1 MTDKNQVKNAI
12 LRKSFSSFVQK
23 CFYELNPSE
32 TFIKGAYI
40 DLLCDQIQNMIE
52 GKNQKLIINLP
63 PRYLKSVICSIALP
77 AFILGHNPSTKI
89 MCISYGEELASKLA
103 ADCKSVMEA
112 DWYKALFPET
122 RIRTD
127 KKSVMDFETTK
138 HGGRFATTIS
148 GAVTGRGADWIII
161 DDPLKP
167 ADALSDVVREKI
179 NELYGNTVSS
189 RLNDKNTGRILVVMQ
204 CLHAHDL
211 SGFLFENDPDFK
223 SIVLPLIAEKDE
235 KWQIKNRITK
245 TITTYERKK
254 GELLHPER
262 EGEKVVNSYR
272 NSMSPFVFSAQYQQ
286 NPMPIGSGMIKQ
298 EWMKYYQALPSRLDK
313 IILSWDT
320 AAKAMENNAYSACA
334 VVGIGN
340 ENGQKYYLIE
350 VFRGRLNFPELTKKV
365 QEMSDK
371 YERIAQGR
379 TITLIEDASS
389 GTSLYQTLK
398 GRIASLKSVFCK
410 GSKEQ
415 RFNIVA
421 LKTEQGDLLF
431 PGKYESWF
439 TNFEDEFLTFPN
451 SLFKDQ
457 CDALSQ
463 ALNYGLENY
472 NQVSQNMPLAVR
484 ADTMCGMGGYNTG
497 IEELYSMNNMP
508 YKSNGGYAWWNGK
521 F

>member
-204 CLHAHDL
+204 RLHAHDL

-223 SIVLPLIAEKDE
+223 SIILPLIAEKDE

-298 EWMKYYQALPSRLDK
+298 EWITTYQELPKLSK

-320 AAKAMENNAYSACA
+320 ASKTTETNAYSAC
-334 VVGIGN
+334 VVIGV
-340 ENGQKYYLIE
+340 GKDQKYYLLE
-350 VFRGRLNFPELTKKV
+350 VFRGRLDFPSLTRKVKEL
-365 QEMSDK
+365 SDK
-371 YERIAQGR
+371 YEGKMSGKI
-379 TITLIEDASS
+379 ITLVENASS
-389 GTSLYQTLK
+389 GISLCQTLK
-398 GRIASLKSVFCK
+398 GKITNLIPVSCKS
-410 GSKEQ
+410 SKEQ
-415 RFNIVA
+415 RFDIVA
-421 LKTEQGDLLF
+421 LKTEQGELLF
-431 PGKYESWF
+431 PGQYEPWF
-439 TNFEDEFLTFPN
+439 KSFEDEFLTFPR

-463 ALNYGLENY
+463 AIGYFEEHKHSLR
-472 NQVSQNMPLAVR
+472 QAAVV
-484 ADTMCGMGGYNTG
+484 AIPSPPVKTVYTG
-497 IEELYSMNNMP
+497 IIGT
-508 YKSNGGYAWWNGK
+508 SNTNSGISARPTIFFNYRR

>member
-52 GKNQKLIINLP
+52 GENQKLIINLP

-77 AFILGHNPSTKI
+77 AFILGYNPSAKI

-127 KKSVMDFETTK
+127 KKSVMDFETTN

-167 ADALSDVVREKI
+167 IDAFSDTQREKV
-179 NELYGNTVSS
+179 NDLYGNTVNS
-189 RLNDKNTGRILVVMQ
+189 RLNNKNTGRILVVMQ
-204 CLHAHDL
+204 RLHAHDL

-245 TITTYERKK
+245 MIMTYERKK
-254 GELLHPER
+254 E
-262 EGEKVVNSYR
+262 NCCIR
-272 NSMSPFVFSAQYQQ
+272 N
-286 NPMPIGSGMIKQ
+286 
-298 EWMKYYQALPSRLDK
+298 
-313 IILSWDT
+313 
-320 AAKAMENNAYSACA
+320 AKA
-334 VVGIGN
+334 
-340 ENGQKYYLIE
+340 
-350 VFRGRLNFPELTKKV
+350 KK
-365 QEMSDK
+365 
-371 YERIAQGR
+371 
-379 TITLIEDASS
+379 L
-389 GTSLYQTLK
+389 
-398 GRIASLKSVFCK
+398 
-410 GSKEQ
+410 
-415 RFNIVA
+415 
-421 LKTEQGDLLF
+421 
-431 PGKYESWF
+431 
-439 TNFEDEFLTFPN
+439 
-451 SLFKDQ
+451 
-457 CDALSQ
+457 
-463 ALNYGLENY
+463 
-472 NQVSQNMPLAVR
+472 
-484 ADTMCGMGGYNTG
+484 
-497 IEELYSMNNMP
+497 
-508 YKSNGGYAWWNGK
+508 
-521 F
+521 

>member
-32 TFIKGAYI
+32 IFIKGAYI

-204 CLHAHDL
+204 RLHAHDL

-254 GELLHPER
+254 E
-262 EGEKVVNSYR
+262 NCCIR
-272 NSMSPFVFSAQYQQ
+272 N
-286 NPMPIGSGMIKQ
+286 
-298 EWMKYYQALPSRLDK
+298 
-313 IILSWDT
+313 
-320 AAKAMENNAYSACA
+320 AKA
-334 VVGIGN
+334 
-340 ENGQKYYLIE
+340 
-350 VFRGRLNFPELTKKV
+350 KK
-365 QEMSDK
+365 
-371 YERIAQGR
+371 
-379 TITLIEDASS
+379 L
-389 GTSLYQTLK
+389 
-398 GRIASLKSVFCK
+398 
-410 GSKEQ
+410 
-415 RFNIVA
+415 
-421 LKTEQGDLLF
+421 
-431 PGKYESWF
+431 
-439 TNFEDEFLTFPN
+439 
-451 SLFKDQ
+451 
-457 CDALSQ
+457 
-463 ALNYGLENY
+463 
-472 NQVSQNMPLAVR
+472 
-484 ADTMCGMGGYNTG
+484 
-497 IEELYSMNNMP
+497 
-508 YKSNGGYAWWNGK
+508 
-521 F
+521 